1 MGIVS
6 AISELSVRPL
16 GGIVGAADSLLRPA
30 TLLDDLGKLGDAA
43 RPVVI
48 QGGLSTDGYMYEPL
62 ADLLRNRG
70 FRDVTTTSL
79 DFHGYAS
86 FERDAANLA
95 ELVANASA
103 RSKAAGGDGLVT
115 VIAHSKGGLT
125 ARWYLQRMGGVANV
139 DQLITLGTPH
149 NGSAPYGTRLA
160 ALGAMLPRVPGSAG
174 VTQLSS
180 ASREVRGLNR
190 DLRAFMETAR
200 AANPDFRIVSLAG
213 DMDLPLLRATD
224 GIVSNGASRLDT
236 SIDGLHNVV
245 FRGHGAHHGAIA
257 GQFGVHEP
265 TLRAMTLLAAG
276 RPVEQAAEGAALVM
290 SREVAGSAGAA
301 GYALGGPTSSR

>member
-70 FRDVTTTSL
+70 FRDVTATSL

-95 ELVANASA
+95 ELVADASA

-180 ASREVRGLNR
+180 ASREVRSLNR

-236 SIDGLHNVV
+236 SIDGLHN
-245 FRGHGAHHGAIA
+245 I
-257 GQFGVHEP
+257 
-265 TLRAMTLLAAG
+265 LLAAG